1 MHSDSDE
8 PQVAFNEKGCAVA
21 AGVSKFREYYEM
33 QKERRKPRSKERERE
48 RERERSN
55 GVKGGG
61 ERRGL
66 EDRWYGKDGPQ
77 KWKEMKRAQGDCYP
91 TSRCVHAEYV
101 CRVWKRYTTRA
112 GHRLCMFYAACYL
125 RREYPLALSRPRF
138 LLPSHDLWH
147 PECTSVGCSR
157 RVCTAAAADTI
168 EHVSRSDGAGV
179 HISWDFHHDERKGL
193 PARGLSW
200 NRAVAIGWSPQ
211 NKSIFRSFGLDIV
224 LRLGIQRDGRTPG
237 EWGWYFSNGR
247 PTRSASYLFTRGL
260 VFLLRSIWGDEV
272 GCFRSFSFMPFSNSR
287 NQNIMQS
294 RCKIL
299 CLLVD
304 MKFCHINK
312 CIHE

>member
-48 RERERSN
+48 RERSN
-55 GVKGGG
+55 GVKAGKKEEDWRIDGMEKMDRKNG
-61 ERRGL
+61 RRWNA
-66 EDRWYGKDGPQ
+66 R
-77 KWKEMKRAQGDCYP
+77 RATVTP
-91 TSRCVHAEYV
+91 HLVV
-101 CRVWKRYTTRA
+101 CMRNT
-112 GHRLCMFYAACYL
+112 YAAYGRDI
-125 RREYPLALSRPRF
+125 RRARATGCVCFMPRATSGESTLSLSRPRF

-287 NQNIMQS
+287 NQNITQS